1 MHFGWRQRSSLKR
14 VAALT
19 GVKQYPCRQIRGV
32 LFGNKPPIRHKS
44 RRSLPTKLFIEFP
57 SYSSCFAFR
66 HPTSPFGHR
75 SFTKIYTTYNDEINK
90 LDDIIIPN
98 FKIMWF
104 TIMLQAFL
112 MAMLATTCAGA
123 GLGAYA
129 GVAVG
134 SAFAYLVAT
143 AMPEPRGDINNTP
156 YTILNVTVSS
166 SKSDIKAAYDK
177 KMKLLNPISKMSR
190 WFQKEDDNKDL
201 IQATERAYE
210 TITDDLLRCKYHRGT
225 LIPDW
230 YGVPKL
236 CWGEMAINWLEKYKA
251 GLQAQG
257 AHSYGQQT
265 QNIIGA
271 WSFAPTDKK
280 IKEAK
285 KEAEK
290 EANSGPA
297 SSKQPVEAAE
307 STPTTAESPV
317 SAPAETKSA
326 PAAAKITNPKVERTS
341 TKIKFAARP
350 ASVKTKSA
358 AKEKSAL
365 IKAKSTA
372 ATVKPVSAKT
382 KPSAKVKPVT
392 TPVISPVPAVKS
404 TLTKAFNFLVDLLTK
419 TIPHFFSSTLPRLS
433 RTVYTKTTTSLSG
446 LSQSITHF
454 LNSKTTTSLSG
465 LSQSITHSLNSTLL
479 QPARLATTALKTK
492 TLLSLQTITHFFR
505 STLPQTFTSTLSP
518 LTSLLSSAVTHLLTH
533 RHSILHAPL
542 NFLFPISIFLYLLLF
557 TSHIPDFLASLS
569 PHTLGRILLAMQLT
583 LLSLLLVLL
592 SIILYIVSQSKA
604 GAEISSFIAEN
615 TPDAVKGW
623 YRAAKTR
630 AVTAV
635 YSHLLFLLT
644 FVPLLALYSAL
655 RGPLRNPFVA
665 FVIARTLLSGL
676 DGGSREF
683 LSHPLVRIPVVVAAS
698 VLAGVVYVLRSGWV
712 LDGAGGVE
720 FEWAE
725 WRLPYLLKWPLW
737 YLRFGLRSGGGLV
750 KRESSVEQ
758 RVVRRVVQ
766 GVLVA
771 GIWWGVLW
779 LVG

>member
-143 AMPEPRGDINNTP
+143 AIMPEPRGDINNTP

-190 WFQKEDDNKDL
+190 WLQKEDDNKDL
-201 IQATERAYE
+201 IQATESAYE

-285 KEAEK
+285 KEAKKEAEK

-317 SAPAETKSA
+317 SAPAEAKSA
-326 PAAAKITNPKVERTS
+326 PAAAKITNPKAERTS

-365 IKAKSTA
+365 IKTETTA

-392 TPVISPVPAVKS
+392 TPVVSPVPAVKS

-433 RTVYTKTTTSLSG
+433 RTVYTKTA
-446 LSQSITHF
+446 
-454 LNSKTTTSLSG
+454 TSLSG

-492 TLLSLQTITHFFR
+492 TLLSLQPITHFFR

-518 LTSLLSSAVTHLLTH
+518 LTSLLSSAATHLLTH
-533 RHSILHAPL
+533 RHSILHAP
-542 NFLFPISIFLYLLLF
+542 S
-557 TSHIPDFLASLS
+557 T
-569 PHTLGRILLAMQLT
+569 
-583 LLSLLLVLL
+583 
-592 SIILYIVSQSKA
+592 
-604 GAEISSFIAEN
+604 SSFPSPSSSSSSSS
-615 TPDAVKGW
+615 TSSFSPP
-623 YRAAKTR
+623 TSP
-630 AVTAV
+630 T
-635 YSHLLFLLT
+635 SS
-644 FVPLLALYSAL
+644 P
-655 RGPLRNPFVA
+655 
-665 FVIARTLLSGL
+665 
-676 DGGSREF
+676 
-683 LSHPLVRIPVVVAAS
+683 LSHPTPSAAS
-698 VLAGVVYVLRSGWV
+698 
-712 LDGAGGVE
+712 
-720 FEWAE
+720 
-725 WRLPYLLKWPLW
+725 
-737 YLRFGLRSGGGLV
+737 
-750 KRESSVEQ
+750 SSRCSSPSSPSCSSSSQ
-758 RVVRRVVQ
+758 
-766 GVLVA
+766 
-771 GIWWGVLW
+771 
-779 LVG
+779 